1 MIGSRESTDVGASA
15 VATVTFAGFT
25 LSFQVIRRVLV
36 IEVYIAALALRS
48 KLMFGS
54 PPLVPTGYETYVAA
68 AGLAACAGAAAA
80 AAATAGTASASARP
94 ARTRR
99 VGVRDT
105 VLISAPRRGRIGA
118 AVPEVFAVAA
128 SVP

>member
-1 MIGSRESTDVGASA
+1 MIGSSESTDVGASA
-15 VATVTFAGFT
+15 VATVILAGLT
-25 LSFQVIRRVLV
+25 LSSQVSRLVLV
-36 IEVYIAALALRS
+36 IEVYIAAFALRS

-80 AAATAGTASASARP
+80 APTAGTARASARP
-94 ARTRR
+94 ARTRQ

-105 VLISAPRRGRIGA
+105 SAP
-118 AVPEVFAVAA
+118 
-128 SVP
+128 